1 MAAEVRRKQFK
12 EETST
17 FSYKNNKRSHSP
29 ALSIPSI
36 PASSHSENT
45 RTISLCQADICITLP
60 TVVPLSQAYAQGS
73 VSWLFAC
80 ADCSDAG
87 CRGAPILKGPTK
99 VLLTG

>member
-29 ALSIPSI
+29 ALSILSI

-45 RTISLCQADICITLP
+45 RTISLCQADIRITLP
-60 TVVPLSQAYAQGS
+60 TVPLSQALLKAQFHGY
-73 VSWLFAC
+73 L
-80 ADCSDAG
+80 
-87 CRGAPILKGPTK
+87 P
-99 VLLTG
+99 VLIAVVLAVEELQF

>member
-1 MAAEVRRKQFK
+1 MAAEVGRKQFK

-29 ALSIPSI
+29 ALSILSVT
-36 PASSHSENT
+36 ASSHNENT
-45 RTISLCQADICITLP
+45 RTISLYQADICITLP
-60 TVVPLSQAYAQGS
+60 TVPLSQASAEGP

-80 ADCSDAG
+80 ANCSDAG

-99 VLLTG
+99 VLLMG